1 MSDESSRSARELI
14 VRAADRGA
22 LLEESLRHPFDASSE
37 LHAYALARHVGLERV
52 GVNLVRVPPGHSS
65 YPMHAHAAEEEWLF
79 VLSGKAAVDLGDESF
94 DLAAGDFVGF
104 PAGAAAHHVRN
115 VGTGELVYLCGG
127 ERAPVDVIDY
137 PRVGHRGLRVVRVG
151 RQQTV
156 FPAGAGEP
164 LAPAGRVH

>member
-1 MSDESSRSARELI
+1 MSDERSRKPRELI
-14 VRAADRGA
+14 VRAAERGA

-37 LHAYALARHVGLERV
+37 LHAYALARHVGLARV
-52 GVNLVRVPPGHSS
+52 GVNLVRVPPGRSS
-65 YPMHAHAAEEEWLF
+65 YPLHAHEAEEEWLF
-79 VLSGKAAVDLGDESF
+79 VLSGKGALDIGGETFDLG
-94 DLAAGDFVGF
+94 AGDFAGF
-104 PAGAAAHHVRN
+104 PAGLYAHHVRN
-115 VGTGELVYLCGG
+115 PGPGELVYLCGG

-164 LAPAGRVH
+164 LAPVPRGG